1 MKLQCEQSESNFHQR
16 IKSYL
21 SFPPLLSPPLSSL
34 ASPSC
39 GSRNS
44 SGPLPAPLPHPPSR
58 KTPHHTLSSCRGPG
72 LQRTSETTNSEFNP
86 SPDCLLAFEAGNKQK
101 NPDAGGS
108 YWRRVCRGPPRP
120 RLRCR
125 GGEHPLGSPASA
137 RLAREVACAGFQT
150 GAA

>member
-1 MKLQCEQSESNFHQR
+1 MKSQREQSESNFHQR
-16 IKSYL
+16 IKPYL

-44 SGPLPAPLPHPPSR
+44 CGPLPAPLPRPPSR

-72 LQRTSETTNSEFNP
+72 LRRTSETTTSEFNH
-86 SPDCLLAFEAGNKQK
+86 SPERLRAFEAGNKK
-101 NPDAGGS
+101 KKKTS

-120 RLRCR
+120 RPRCR
-125 GGEHPLGSPASA
+125 GGEHPPGSPASA